1 MFPYE
6 VKFEYGVTKKAVRRA
21 LLKEAHDPKE
31 GGWQHMCEVA
41 VTEFDI
47 WIGSLSPESHE
58 DFWKRVGLE
67 YSDVLYGGHCR
78 LYDRNE
84 GDRLGIQFRGGR
96 SLDGDVSDEERR
108 ARMFEIIKQV
118 GEALDLPFEKDV
130 TVLEDG
136 KFKRHKEL

>member
-58 DFWKRVGLE
+58 DFWR
-67 YSDVLYGGHCR
+67 HCR

>member
-1 MFPYE
+1 MGAPDE
-6 VKFEYGVTKKAVRRA
+6 NG
-21 LLKEAHDPKE
+21 
-31 GGWQHMCEVA
+31 
-41 VTEFDI
+41 
-47 WIGSLSPESHE
+47 
-58 DFWKRVGLE
+58 KRHLNIFAR
-67 YSDVLYGGHCR
+67 HCR